1 MATPTPA
8 ARLRKTFA
16 YPPSDTSSNASLDL
30 DEEQQEHVITSLA
43 AADAEKTKNYKLA
56 FVSLPVLSAILYI
69 PRLLRPFSA
78 TELLLA
84 VLALTSLASSAWIL
98 LVVPLP
104 GEEEGGEVRVP
115 GLG

>member
-16 YPPSDTSSNASLDL
+16 SPPSDTSSNASLDL
-30 DEEQQEHVITSLA
+30 DEEQQEHVIASLT
-43 AADAEKTKNYKLA
+43 AADAQKTENYKLA
-56 FVSLPVLSAILYI
+56 FVSLPVLSTILYL
-69 PRLLRPFSA
+69 PRLLRPSSS

-84 VLALTSLASSAWIL
+84 IMALTSLACSAWIL

-104 GEEEGGEVRVP
+104 GDVEKGREVR
-115 GLG
+115 